1 MPAQNTVSGKKL
13 TKQDELFFEVTKKVV
28 EIIVHHIPNS
38 EQKAQFKKEHGRLAP
53 SRDAGSGVG
62 AGKLQRDALTT
73 RGRQGK
79 APFSNRNLRWHP
91 LLLAEDPDP
100 RFTQVEQIKISSGNL
115 LKFRIGKN
123 WYTPEQVYKIPYPVV
138 ISSTVWASH
147 AATLATWKT
156 EDWVN
161 NWCAIPV
168 VEYCTGE
175 QAVGSYAVLG
185 VAVAVSFYGVTN
197 DRALYEEIKEFLHN
211 TELRIELPPYSPDIL
226 LCPLC
231 KSPINGLP
239 AGLPARTR
247 PKIWK
252 PGWQKNK
259 RGEGN
264 DESIQLTHVIALQEG
279 ATYHTPELTRYGHR
293 WCNVSMTD
301 HSVPETLAFFKAV
314 TTKHSI

>member
-13 TKQDELFFEVTKKVV
+13 TENDTRIFEVVKEVAGML
-28 EIIVHHIPNS
+28 EAAIPDA
-38 EQKAQFKKEHGRLAP
+38 EQRAAFKKEHGRLAP

-91 LLLAEDPDP
+91 LLLSEDPDP
-100 RFTQVEQIKISSGNL
+100 RFTPVDALQIAEGNL
-115 LKFRIGKN
+115 LAFTIKGRV
-123 WYTPEQVYKIPYPVV
+123 YLPEEVYQLPEPAV
-138 ISSTVWASH
+138 ISG
-147 AATLATWKT
+147 ATWAPIADTLGGWST
-156 EDWVN
+156 EDWMN

-168 VEYCTGE
+168 IEYCTAE

-185 VAVAVSFYGVTN
+185 VAIVASFYGVT
-197 DRALYEEIKEFLHN
+197 DPESLYAHIATYLASQQP
-211 TELRIELPPYSPDIL
+211 RITLPAYTPDIL

-231 KSPINGLP
+231 KHSINGYP
-239 AGLPARTR
+239 AGLSARMR

-252 PGWQKNK
+252 PLWQKNK

-264 DESIQLTHVIALQEG
+264 DESIQLTHVSALQEG
-279 ATYHTPELTRYGHR
+279 ATYHIPELTRYGHR

-301 HSVPETLAFFKAV
+301 HSVPETVAFFKAV
-314 TTKHSI
+314 TSAHSA